1 MPLTFLVPIAFPG
14 TQPATPSCPQRDDLS
29 TALVFV
35 AAPAKERQ
43 LTVPLPVRFGH
54 LCSATPLPLESR
66 GTWPSDAPASEF
78 SSVRPFLLW
87 CGSEAGGPPA
97 PSLTPTPL
105 PQVDSWSLGVLL
117 YVLVHGAMPF
127 DGQDHKTLVRQ
138 ISNGAYREPPKPS
151 GE

>member
-1 MPLTFLVPIAFPG
+1 MLLTFLVPIAFPS
-14 TQPATPSCPQRDDLS
+14 TQPATHSCPRRDDLS

-35 AAPAKERQ
+35 AAPAQERR
-43 LTVPLPVRFGH
+43 LTAPLPMSLGH
-54 LCSATPLPLESR
+54 FCSVAPSPLDSR
-66 GTWPSDAPASEF
+66 GTWPSDVPASEL
-78 SSVRPFLLW
+78 SSVHLCPLW
-87 CGSEAGGPPA
+87 CASEAGGPPA
-97 PSLTPTPL
+97 PSLTPTLL